1 MYHPTTRV
9 LTVLE
14 LLQSHARLSGADLAE
29 RLEVDPRT
37 IRRYI
42 GTLKDLGVP
51 VDSEP
56 GRYGGYRLLP
66 GYKLPPM
73 MFTEEEALAIVLGL
87 LVSRRAGLGEAAPAV
102 EGALSKIDRVCR
114 IACAAGCRRSRAR

>member
-14 LLQSHARLSGADLAE
+14 LLQSHARLSGTELAE
-29 RLEVDPRT
+29 RLDVDPRT
-37 IRRYI
+37 VRRYI

-51 VDSEP
+51 VDSGP
-56 GRYGGYRLLP
+56 GRYGGYRLLA

-73 MFTEEEALAIVLGL
+73 MN
-87 LVSRRAGLGEAAPAV
+87 RRA
-102 EGALSKIDRVCR
+102 
-114 IACAAGCRRSRAR
+114 RRGP